1 MEELIHIDNLC
12 SRCGFFTSDTS
23 VNGGYGCNH
32 KDCDDGEYIYN
43 GDIIDWHKAYRIVAI
58 RLTKRNIKCNRRLA
72 KKFLKKARFSYH
84 VKSGTAITIDGDTIE
99 FYGGTITYPFFG
111 QRSIRDMVIKE
122 KGD

>member
-1 MEELIHIDNLC
+1 M
-12 SRCGFFTSDTS
+12 G
-23 VNGGYGCNH
+23 
-32 KDCDDGEYIYN
+32 
-43 GDIIDWHKAYRIVAI
+43 
-58 RLTKRNIKCNRRLA
+58 
-72 KKFLKKARFSYH
+72 KKAGICSEERSMISPDYARNFICDFILGKVQKHTQLDLFKEINMKKILLFASLMLILSSCDSKSYH